1 MIILRQTCTSKNRT
15 CTDMYTHKW
24 VHVHPIMDF
33 KDVLTFSKSS
43 WSRLFAFY
51 LRSLRTPPAPP
62 WRRGASGVM
71 PDGNRKTRKVRN
83 DKQEPQAKRQKKNEA
98 RALKRKKDKDGSQG
112 PQITEFYTV
121 SVPEDAL

>member
-1 MIILRQTCTSKNRT
+1 
-15 CTDMYTHKW
+15 MYTHKW
-24 VHVHPIMDF
+24 VHVHPRMDF
-33 KDVLTFSKSS
+33 KDVLTIFKVS

-62 WRRGASGVM
+62 WRRGASGRCRGASGVM